1 MKSNKKTIYSALTV
15 VTALLAQL
23 PATAQETADSAM
35 VNVAFKKAQK
45 SDVLG
50 GVSTVDV
57 RELTEKN
64 YNTYSLDNMQ
74 GYVSGYN
81 GNGMWGYSNA
91 LVLIDGVPR
100 EASNVTP
107 AEIESIS
114 FLKGAQASVLYGSR
128 AANGVIMITTK
139 RGRVSDGLK
148 VKVNANTGWN
158 VAKAY
163 PEYLGSAEYMS
174 LYNEAFLND
183 GGNPNNLPYSPESIY
198 NYASGQNP
206 YRYPSVDFYSSD
218 YIKKAFNR
226 SEVSAEIEGGNQR
239 ARFYA
244 NISYNRAGDNLNFGE
259 AKKDFTDRFNVR
271 GNVDIELSKTISAYV
286 NANAT
291 YYSSK
296 SANNSYKYWEL
307 ARTFRPN
314 RVAPLIPVDMIDPN
328 AKSALTM
335 IGATSNLID
344 GKYFLGG
351 TNLDQSNVFGD
362 IYASGTNV
370 YHSRQFQFD
379 VGLNF
384 DLSSVL
390 KGLSFH
396 TMVAIDYATLYTT
409 SFNNTYATFQPT

>member
-226 SEVSAEIEGGNQR
+226 SEVSAEIEGG
-239 ARFYA
+239 
-244 NISYNRAGDNLNFGE
+244 
-259 AKKDFTDRFNVR
+259 DR
-271 GNVDIELSKTISAYV
+271 
-286 NANAT
+286 
-291 YYSSK
+291 K
-296 SANNSYKYWEL
+296 S
-307 ARTFRPN
+307 
-314 RVAPLIPVDMIDPN
+314 VV
-328 AKSALTM
+328 
-335 IGATSNLID
+335 
-344 GKYFLGG
+344 
-351 TNLDQSNVFGD
+351 
-362 IYASGTNV
+362 
-370 YHSRQFQFD
+370 
-379 VGLNF
+379 
-384 DLSSVL
+384 
-390 KGLSFH
+390 
-396 TMVAIDYATLYTT
+396 
-409 SFNNTYATFQPT
+409 